1 MQFLFGNE
9 VIVVISLISFVS
21 FLDFISSKY
30 SLSFSDNSTFSKN
43 EDAGVKDSHRTIDIN
58 INGNG
63 KISIDKGTSKEEVVQ
78 ILLDNAK
85 DIFVRIV
92 EQEALVGGDASYEY

>member
-1 MQFLFGNE
+1 MRMQEL
-9 VIVVISLISFVS
+9 
-21 FLDFISSKY
+21 K
-30 SLSFSDNSTFSKN
+30 
-43 EDAGVKDSHRTIDIN
+43 SHRTIDIN

-85 DIFVRIV
+85 DIFVSIV